1 MTEAETLRSRLSRK
15 PIVVAPG
22 VYDPFTALIA
32 SRAGFT
38 SLYVSGAAIAYTKLG
53 RPDIGLVTMTEVT
66 DTLALIRDRV
76 DSHLIVDADTGYG
89 NALNVVRTVRE
100 FERAGATAI
109 QLEDQDFPKRC
120 GHLDGKALI
129 PAQEMCGK
137 IRAAVDTRRSR
148 ETLIVA
154 RTDAVAV
161 EGFERAIERAAM
173 YREAGADM
181 LFVEAPRS
189 SGDLA
194 RIDLGARPE
203 RAADGEHGRRRQD
216 ADASGG
222 RTGNDRLFAGD
233 LPRRHRARVRLHG
246 ERVLQFACDPR
257 LQRAV
262 PQPHARLHRHQ
273 RADRHARDDGARSAV
288 RNAGATGRQEDERS
302 PVTTLD
308 PVTLAVLNGR
318 LVQIADEMDATL
330 YRSAF
335 NPIIAEAH
343 DACHGLYHAETGATL
358 VQGTSGL
365 PIFVGAMAFA
375 VKAVIDKVGRDGGLD
390 PGDTYL
396 FNDPYDGGTHLNDF
410 RLVRPLMRGGRVF
423 AWIASVG
430 HWLDIGGNVPG
441 NYNPKATE
449 SFQEGVRI
457 PPVKLIRAGVVQQD
471 IIDILAANSRV
482 PQSNWG
488 DLNGQINALDLGE
501 RRLHALLDEYGDETI
516 TAALAVLSSRA
527 EALMRANIAALPDG
541 TYSYDDFLD
550 NDGVIDTPLRI
561 ALDLTI
567 AGDRMT
573 LDFSRSAPPCDGPL
587 NIARSTAIACCY
599 VALKHIFIDVP
610 ANAGCLVPIEFNI
623 PDTTL
628 LAVSAPRPVAGYT
641 ETILRVIDVIF
652 GAFAKAA
659 PERAQGSPFATI
671 NALSLAGWREQRRRW
686 IMFCFFGGGLGG
698 NPESD
703 GLNHSNNPISTA
715 TIPPVEILESLY
727 PVMFTQWA
735 LRPDSGG
742 PGRNRGGLGAIYE
755 VEALA
760 EAGAD
765 VFLIGERGKY
775 PPFGVNGGGP
785 AALNR
790 FIYETD
796 QGEMTPPMVSKV
808 TDIRIRRGQKVR
820 LETPGGGG
828 FGDPA
833 TREPARVVRDV
844 ELGYIS
850 RESARRDYEVVLRD
864 DGTLDAEAT
873 AKARAGTPA

>member
-1 MTEAETLRSRLSRK
+1 M
-15 PIVVAPG
+15 
-22 VYDPFTALIA
+22 
-32 SRAGFT
+32 
-38 SLYVSGAAIAYTKLG
+38 
-53 RPDIGLVTMTEVT
+53 
-66 DTLALIRDRV
+66 
-76 DSHLIVDADTGYG
+76 
-89 NALNVVRTVRE
+89 
-100 FERAGATAI
+100 
-109 QLEDQDFPKRC
+109 
-120 GHLDGKALI
+120 
-129 PAQEMCGK
+129 
-137 IRAAVDTRRSR
+137 
-148 ETLIVA
+148 
-154 RTDAVAV
+154 
-161 EGFERAIERAAM
+161 
-173 YREAGADM
+173 
-181 LFVEAPRS
+181 
-189 SGDLA
+189 
-194 RIDLGARPE
+194 
-203 RAADGEHGRRRQD
+203 
-216 ADASGG
+216 
-222 RTGNDRLFAGD
+222 
-233 LPRRHRARVRLHG
+233 
-246 ERVLQFACDPR
+246 
-257 LQRAV
+257 
-262 PQPHARLHRHQ
+262 
-273 RADRHARDDGARSAV
+273 
-288 RNAGATGRQEDERS
+288 
-302 PVTTLD
+302 LD

-375 VKAVIDKVGRDGGLD
+375 VKAVIDKVARDGGLE

-457 PPVKLIRAGVVQQD
+457 PPVKLIRAGIIQQD

-501 RRLHALLDEYGDETI
+501 RRLHALLDEYGDDTI
-516 TAALAVLSSRA
+516 TAALVVLSSRA

-550 NDGVIDTPLRI
+550 NDGVTDTPLRI

-671 NALSLAGWREQRRRW
+671 NALSLAGWREHRRRW

-742 PGRNRGGLGAIYE
+742 PGRHRGGLGAIYE
-755 VEALA
+755 IEALA
-760 EAGAD
+760 PGGAD

-790 FIYETD
+790 FVYETD
-796 QGEMTPPMVSKV
+796 QGEQTPPLVSKV

-833 TREPARVVRDV
+833 MREPERVVADV
-844 ELGYIS
+844 RRGYIS
-850 RESARRDYEVVLRD
+850 RENARRDYKVVLRR
-864 DGTLDAEAT
+864 DGSLDADAT
-873 AKARAGTPA
+873 AKARATP

>member
-1 MTEAETLRSRLSRK
+1 MSAID
-15 PIVVAPG
+15 PI
-22 VYDPFTALIA
+22 
-32 SRAGFT
+32 
-38 SLYVSGAAIAYTKLG
+38 
-53 RPDIGLVTMTEVT
+53 
-66 DTLALIRDRV
+66 
-76 DSHLIVDADTGYG
+76 
-89 NALNVVRTVRE
+89 
-100 FERAGATAI
+100 
-109 QLEDQDFPKRC
+109 
-120 GHLDGKALI
+120 
-129 PAQEMCGK
+129 
-137 IRAAVDTRRSR
+137 
-148 ETLIVA
+148 
-154 RTDAVAV
+154 
-161 EGFERAIERAAM
+161 
-173 YREAGADM
+173 
-181 LFVEAPRS
+181 
-189 SGDLA
+189 
-194 RIDLGARPE
+194 
-203 RAADGEHGRRRQD
+203 
-216 ADASGG
+216 
-222 RTGNDRLFAGD
+222 
-233 LPRRHRARVRLHG
+233 
-246 ERVLQFACDPR
+246 
-257 LQRAV
+257 
-262 PQPHARLHRHQ
+262 
-273 RADRHARDDGARSAV
+273 
-288 RNAGATGRQEDERS
+288 
-302 PVTTLD
+302 
-308 PVTLAVLNGR
+308 TLAVLRGR
-318 LVQIADEMDATL
+318 LEQIADEMDATL
-330 YRSAF
+330 FRAAF

-410 RLVRPLMRGGRVF
+410 RLVRPLMRARQVF

-449 SFQEGVRI
+449 CFQEGVRI
-457 PPVKLIRAGVVQQD
+457 PPVKLFRAGAIQQD

-501 RRLHALLDEYGDETI
+501 RRLHALLDEYGDDTI
-516 TAALAVLSSRA
+516 TAALAALSARA

-541 TYSYDDFLD
+541 TYTCDDFLD
-550 NDGVIDTPLRI
+550 NDGVTDAPLRI

-567 AGDRMT
+567 AGDTMR

-599 VALKHIFIDVP
+599 VALKHIFTDVP
-610 ANAGCLVPIEFNI
+610 ANAGCLAPIEFHI

-652 GAFAKAA
+652 GAFAQAA

-671 NALSLAGWREQRRRW
+671 NALSLAGWREHRRRW

-742 PGRNRGGLGAIYE
+742 PGRHRGGLGAIYE
-755 VEALA
+755 IEALA
-760 EAGAD
+760 PDGAD

-775 PPFGVNGGGP
+775 PPFGVNGGEP

-790 FIYETD
+790 FVYETD
-796 QGEMTPPMVSKV
+796 QGEQIPPLISKV
-808 TDIRIRRGQKVR
+808 TDVRIRQGQKVR

-833 TREPARVVRDV
+833 TREPARVVADV
-844 ELGYIS
+844 RRGYIS
-850 RESARRDYEVVLRD
+850 RENALRDYKVALRG
-864 DGTLDAEAT
+864 DGSLDADAT
-873 AKARAGTPA
+873 AKARTTP